1 MTTVLCEDYLTFR
14 GAVKKQTGKNGA
26 GEVGFTK
33 CGPMSHFYLV
43 FLQLL
48 LGSTPS
54 NILRFSFFG
63 TPLVMISELLL
74 ELRWHPFGHNIR
86 PLVQDSRFVPAN
98 ASWHPFGHDFQALFQ
113 EGPKKSFDL
122 KDVVRP
128 LAKAR
133 RKCPIGRF

>member
-14 GAVKKQTGKNGA
+14 GAVKKQVK
-26 GEVGFTK
+26 VGRGRWGSPNVGPCPTFTW
-33 CGPMSHFYLV
+33 F

-48 LGSTPS
+48 LGPARS
-54 NILRFSFFG
+54 NILRFRFFG

-86 PLVQDSRFVPAN
+86 ALVQDSRFVPAN
-98 ASWHPFGHDFQALFQ
+98 ASWHPFGQDFQALFQ